1 MAENNP
7 LDPDF
12 DDTMALPFDDD
23 GSNPSSSGKSSNLST
38 AFASMFGAIRQNR
51 LYQFLIVF
59 VIGAILAFY
68 FFGNNQ
74 PPKPY
79 YSNDASAVN
88 APPIL
93 DASIVPKKSVSKK
106 KKKVKYVDVYR
117 QLEASQIASI
127 LRELSYKDIAYN
139 LVQNGKQFD
148 LQVDRNQV
156 PEAKYLLAIKGLP
169 ASGATGYE
177 IFDSASNL
185 GVTEFDKRIRL
196 VRALSGE
203 MERAIMQ
210 FDVVDYAYV
219 EIVIPEKRLFSSEQ
233 PPVTSSIL
241 IKRKSGVGIDDQ
253 TIYAIIQLVS
263 NSVEGLLPKNISV
276 VDTEGRV
283 LSTGVISRVQK
294 KEKNQTAPPVVVR
307 GNGAA
312 VIPQMDDVVQWFQ
325 VKLNYESA
333 LEQKAMRQL
342 SGILPEGSYKVA
354 VTVDLDSVSTTG
366 VPNVR
371 QIVTSI
377 VVHDQYSSINLDQ
390 SSDTI
395 DQIKAVVA
403 GSVGYV
409 KDRDRVY
416 INRGTFSDQPTQ
428 DVPVVTDTVDSSPFP
443 APLSYS
449 LLTRF
454 VDTLRLWP
462 ILILGMVVTSVIGS
476 VIWIVQIGVRRL
488 RNRSNHLA
496 STQENLA
503 IDSDNLSNH
512 ESINAA
518 FVKTISGKSDFSKVL
533 QLKSASVDDLDIVTK
548 QLKEMIQ
555 GNEYEPTT

>member
-38 AFASMFGAIRQNR
+38 AFASIFSAIRQNR
-51 LYQFLIVF
+51 LYQFLIVL
-59 VIGAILAFY
+59 VIGAILTFY

-79 YSNDASAVN
+79 YSNDTSAVN

-93 DASIVPKKSVSKK
+93 DTSIVPKKSVSKK

-117 QLEASQIASI
+117 QLEASQIGSI
-127 LRELSYKDIAYN
+127 LRELSYKGIAYN

-156 PEAKYLLAIKGLP
+156 TEAKYLLAIKGLP

-203 MERAIMQ
+203 MERSIMQ

-241 IKRKSGVGIDDQ
+241 IKRKSGMGIDDQ
-253 TIYAIIQLVS
+253 TIYAIIQLVT

-283 LSTGVISRVQK
+283 LSTGVIDRIRK
-294 KEKNQTAPPVVVR
+294 KEKNQTTTPIAVR
-307 GNGAA
+307 GNGTA
-312 VIPQMDDVVQWFQ
+312 VVPEMGDVVQWFQ

-377 VVHDQYSSINLDQ
+377 VVHDQHSSINLDQ

-395 DQIKAVVA
+395 DQIKSVVA

-409 KDRDRVY
+409 KNRDRVY

-428 DVPVVTDTVDSSPFP
+428 DVPVVTDTVDSRPFP

-462 ILILGMVVTSVIGS
+462 ILVLGMVVTSVIGS

-488 RNRSNHLA
+488 RRRSNHLA
-496 STQENLA
+496 STQGNLA
-503 IDSDNLSNH
+503 IDSENLSDH
-512 ESINAA
+512 ESMNAA
-518 FVKTISGKSDFSKVL
+518 FVKTISGKSDFSKVV
-533 QLKSASVDDLDIVTK
+533 QLKSASVDDLDIVTE
-548 QLKEMIQ
+548 QLKKMIQ